1 MISLQEERGRLKC
14 PEDAQPP
21 LFSWNSR
28 PCIKL
33 STETVQQ
40 IQLDLARPRLHG
52 NIWMRFW
59 INTYQNMT
67 SKIHLEHW
75 GQGLGMFGGINLQEI
90 KEMVVGIQWEL
101 GLSIPPI
108 DSSGK
113 PRSNTLEG
121 ITFLAGNFR
130 HPPIPALTF
139 PMYNIDSGKPWT
151 NKLCIQRR
159 SVFGRRTFGPTLSK
173 RQCDEATLNSRR
185 AKVEELLYLGWW
197 RWVQYPKKSVGNQ
210 QALWCACCLEF
221 QLLRCASLSYRRWII
236 QNYYRGPWFGD

>member
-1 MISLQEERGRLKC
+1 MSWRCAATAFLLEFQAVHQAEHGDSPANTTGPRKAASSWEYLDEVLNQHISEH
-14 PEDAQPP
+14 D
-21 LFSWNSR
+21 
-28 PCIKL
+28 I
-33 STETVQQ
+33 
-40 IQLDLARPRLHG
+40 
-52 NIWMRFW
+52 
-59 INTYQNMT
+59 Y
-67 SKIHLEHW
+67 KIHLEHW

-101 GLSIPPI
+101 GLSKPPI

-113 PRSNTLEG
+113 PGSNTSEG

-210 QALWCACCLEF
+210 QVLWCACCLEF